1 MSELDP
7 RVNAFR
13 PDLADA
19 RLRGQVQ
26 AKRFV
31 QPALMRVADSRLAMF
46 AAPEKMA
53 AMSSELRAG
62 ELVDVFERR
71 DGLAWVQNRS
81 DQYVGYVAANG
92 LSETLADTAWR
103 IVSPLAYI
111 HPEPDIKTIPQDMVP
126 FPARVAVTKFFPEGW
141 AQLSTGGFVSDRH
154 LEPATQRHS
163 DYVFTAGRL
172 LNAPYLWGGRT
183 AQGIDCSGLVQVA
196 LELAGIECP
205 RDSDQQRQAF
215 GAPPPANW
223 SDYPFTRGDIVF
235 FKGHVGM
242 MADATHLLHA
252 NSHHMKVTSEPLAD
266 VVARGQTILAIGDG
280 AAIRRAMQPERST
293 QAGKTGRP
301 PSPDL

>member
-1 MSELDP
+1 MSELDH
-7 RVNAFR
+7 RVNAYR

-46 AAPEKMA
+46 GAPGNTA
-53 AMSSELRAG
+53 TMSSELRAG
-62 ELVDVFERR
+62 ELVDVFERK

-81 DQYVGYVAANG
+81 DQYVGYVAAAG

-103 IVSPLAYI
+103 IVSPLAYV
-111 HPEPDIKTIPQDMVP
+111 HPEPDVKTVPQEMIP
-126 FPARVAVTKFFPEGW
+126 FPGRVAVAKFFPEGW
-141 AQLSTGGFVSDRH
+141 AQLSTGGFVAGKH
-154 LEPATQRHS
+154 LEPATQRHD

-205 RDSDQQRQAF
+205 RDSDQQRRAF
-215 GAPPPANW
+215 GTPPPANW
-223 SDYPFTRGDIVF
+223 KDYPFTRGDLVF
-235 FKGHVGM
+235 FNGHVGM

-266 VVARGQTILAIGDG
+266 VVARGQTILAIGDS
-280 AAIRRAMQPERST
+280 ASIRRTLQPERSPHSG
-293 QAGKTGRP
+293 AASRVP
-301 PSPDL
+301 NRDI